1 MRPVPA
7 SASDRHYHTP
17 NDAAGHGRQP
27 VVRLA
32 VDNAQT
38 NMAVEIIRDPLWN
51 NIRLDP
57 LAFELI
63 DTPAFQRLRY
73 VRQLGLA
80 FLVYPG
86 ATHSRF
92 EHALGTY
99 HLARRTL
106 ALFEEQDEFREI
118 DPDECRLARVAALLH
133 DIGHYPFSHALE
145 EIGAMHHEDVAR
157 PLILDGEIGNAL
169 RRVLGRDAPERI
181 VALIRG
187 TSGSPLQGLISGS
200 IDLYKLDYL
209 RRDAFMCGVSYGE
222 IDVDRLINA
231 LTIVRDPVAA
241 TPRIGMI
248 EKGLSALE
256 SLLFARYQM
265 YRNVYWHHAVR
276 SATAMY
282 KRLVA
287 DALDA
292 GTLDARTLA
301 GFTDEGLLHALG
313 ERSPSPLLSAL
324 RERRLYKRA
333 FECPAAALPPDAGE
347 WIAEDRALTVA
358 VENALARELGLREGE
373 LLLDYPTKTQML
385 GLDLLVQRR
394 TGAVRRVTAEGWE
407 GAINLP
413 KLSEEL
419 YRSARWLR
427 VYTASRISIEPA
439 RVMRLACASRVEVL
453 ARLEGRLLDG
463 V

>member
-1 MRPVPA
+1 M
-7 SASDRHYHTP
+7 S
-17 NDAAGHGRQP
+17 
-27 VVRLA
+27 
-32 VDNAQT
+32 
-38 NMAVEIIRDPLWN
+38 VEIIRDPLWN
-51 NIRLDP
+51 NIRLDA
-57 LAFELI
+57 LTFELI
-63 DTPAFQRLRY
+63 DTTAFQRLRY

-106 ALFEEQDEFREI
+106 SLFEEQAEFSAIGR
-118 DPDECRLARVAALLH
+118 DDCQLARVAALLH

-145 EIGAMHHEDVAR
+145 EIGALNHEEVAR
-157 PLILDGEIGNAL
+157 PLICGGEVAEIL
-169 RRVLGRDAPERI
+169 RRELGADAPERV

-187 TSGSPLQGLISGS
+187 QSESPLQGLISGS
-200 IDLYKLDYL
+200 IDLDKLDYL

-231 LTIVRDPVAA
+231 LTLVRDPDTGRTRV
-241 TPRIGMI
+241 GMI

-256 SLLFARYQM
+256 SLLFAKYQM

-276 SATAMY
+276 SATVMY

-292 GTLDARTLA
+292 GALDARTLA
-301 GFTDEGLLHALG
+301 SFTDEGILHDLAQRAPSQLG
-313 ERSPSPLLSAL
+313 IAL
-324 RERRLYKRA
+324 RERRLFKRA
-333 FECPAAALPPDAGE
+333 FECPAAYLAPDAGE
-347 WIAEDRALTVA
+347 WIADDHHLTTA
-358 VENALARELGLREGE
+358 VENALAEELSLEPGE
-373 LLLDYPTKTQML
+373 LLLDYPMKTQML
-385 GLDLLVQRR
+385 GLDLLVQRSY
-394 TGAVRRVTAEGWE
+394 GEVRRLTAEGWK

-413 KLSEEL
+413 KLSEEF

-427 VYTASRISIEPA
+427 VFTAP
-439 RVMRLACASRVEVL
+439 RVAIDQTHIIRLANRSADEVRDRMQKGL
-453 ARLEGRLLDG
+453 SLFDWN
-463 V
+463 

>member
-1 MRPVPA
+1 MP
-7 SASDRHYHTP
+7 
-17 NDAAGHGRQP
+17 
-27 VVRLA
+27 
-32 VDNAQT
+32 
-38 NMAVEIIRDPLWN
+38 VEIIRDPLWN
-51 NIRLDP
+51 NIRLDA
-57 LAFELI
+57 LASELM

-106 ALFEEQDEFREI
+106 ALFEEQDEYEAIGR
-118 DPDECRLARVAALLH
+118 DDCTLARVAALLH

-145 EIGAMHHEDVAR
+145 EIGALHHEEVAR
-157 PLILDGEIGNAL
+157 PLILDGEVAEIL
-169 RRVLGRDAPERI
+169 RRELGNDAPQRI

-187 TSGSPLQGLISGS
+187 ESGAPLQGLISGS
-200 IDLYKLDYL
+200 IDLDKLDYL

-231 LTIVRDPVAA
+231 LAILRDPETDA
-241 TPRIGMI
+241 PRVGMV

-256 SLLFARYQM
+256 SLLFAKYQM

-282 KRLVA
+282 KRLVG

-292 GTLDARTLA
+292 GMLDARTLA
-301 GFTDEGLLHALG
+301 GFTDEGLLHDLTQRAPT
-313 ERSPSPLLSAL
+313 SLLRAL
-324 RERRLYKRA
+324 RERKLYKRA
-333 FECPAAALPPDAGE
+333 FECPAADLAPDGGE
-347 WIAEDRALTVA
+347 WMAEDRELTLT
-358 VENALARELGLREGE
+358 VENALASEAGLQPGE
-373 LLLDYPTKTQML
+373 LLLDYPAKTQML
-385 GLDLLVQRR
+385 GLDLLVQRPY
-394 TGAVRRVTAEGWE
+394 GEVRRLTAEGWE

-413 KLSEEL
+413 KLSDEF

-427 VYTASRISIEPA
+427 VFTTP
-439 RVMRLACASRVEVL
+439 RVALNPRAIIRLANMSRAEVK
-453 ARLEGRLLDG
+453 ARIREGRALL

>member
-1 MRPVPA
+1 M
-7 SASDRHYHTP
+7 T
-17 NDAAGHGRQP
+17 
-27 VVRLA
+27 
-32 VDNAQT
+32 
-38 NMAVEIIRDPLWN
+38 VEIIRDPLWN

-57 LAFELI
+57 LSFELI

-92 EHALGTY
+92 EHALGAY

-106 ALFEEQDEFREI
+106 TLFEEHEDYRALGR
-118 DPDECRLARVAALLH
+118 DECQLVRIAALLH

-145 EIGAMHHEDVAR
+145 EIGALNHEEVAR
-157 PLILDGEIGNAL
+157 PLICGGEVGDIL
-169 RRVLGRDAPERI
+169 RRELGSTAPERI
-181 VALIRG
+181 IALIRG
-187 TSGSPLQGLISGS
+187 ESPSPLQGLISGS
-200 IDLYKLDYL
+200 IDLDKLDYL

-231 LTIVRDPVAA
+231 LTLLRDPA
-241 TPRIGMI
+241 TGEPAVGIV

-256 SLLFARYQM
+256 SLLFAKYQM

-287 DALDA
+287 DALDTGA
-292 GTLDARTLA
+292 LDAETLA
-301 GFTDEGLLHALG
+301 GFTDEGLLHDLSQRA
-313 ERSPSPLLSAL
+313 PSPLLRAL

-333 FECPAAALPPDAGE
+333 FETAAAHLPPDSAE
-347 WIAEDRALTVA
+347 WIADDRALTVA
-358 VENALARELGLREGE
+358 VENALADELGLEAGE
-373 LLLDYPTKTQML
+373 LLLDYPAKTQML
-385 GLDLLVQRR
+385 GLDLLVQRPY
-394 TGAVRRVTAEGWE
+394 GEVRRLTDAEWEGWE
-407 GAINLP
+407 GAINIP
-413 KLSEEL
+413 KLSEEF

-427 VYTASRISIEPA
+427 VYTSP
-439 RVMRLACASRVEVL
+439 RVAVDPSKILRLAARSPAEVR
-453 ARLEGRLLDG
+453 ARLKEGEALLDW
-463 V
+463 

>member
-1 MRPVPA
+1 M
-7 SASDRHYHTP
+7 S
-17 NDAAGHGRQP
+17 
-27 VVRLA
+27 
-32 VDNAQT
+32 
-38 NMAVEIIRDPLWN
+38 VEIIRDPLWN

-106 ALFEEQDEFREI
+106 TLFEEQEENSRIGD
-118 DPDECRLARVAALLH
+118 DECQLIRVAALLH

-145 EIGAMHHEDVAR
+145 EIGAMHHEAVAH
-157 PLILDGEIGNAL
+157 PLICDGEVAEVL
-169 RRVLGRDAPERI
+169 RRELGASAPERI
-181 VALIRG
+181 VSLIRG
-187 TSGSPLQGLISGS
+187 ESDSPLQGLISGS
-200 IDLYKLDYL
+200 IDLDKLDYL

-231 LTIVRDPVAA
+231 LTLVPDPDSGE
-241 TPRIGMI
+241 PRVGMV

-282 KRLVA
+282 KRVVG

-292 GTLDARTLA
+292 GALDAQTLA
-301 GFTDEGLLHALG
+301 GFTDEGILLALA
-313 ERSPSPLLSAL
+313 ERTSNPLVAAL
-324 RERRLYKRA
+324 RRRRLYKRA
-333 FECPAAALPPDAGE
+333 FETPAADLEPDAAE
-347 WIAEDRALTVA
+347 WIADDRALTVA
-358 VENALARELGLREGE
+358 VENALAREVGLAPGE

-385 GLDLLVQRR
+385 GLDLLGQRPY
-394 TGAVRRVTAEGWE
+394 GEVRRVTAAGWE

-413 KLSEEL
+413 KLSDEL
-419 YRSARWLR
+419 YHSARWLR
-427 VYTASRISIEPA
+427 VYTS
-439 RVMRLACASRVEVL
+439 VRLAIDPNKVIALAGLSREEVR
-453 ARLEGRLLDG
+453 AKVDGEERLL
-463 V
+463 

>member
-1 MRPVPA
+1 M
-7 SASDRHYHTP
+7 SI
-17 NDAAGHGRQP
+17 
-27 VVRLA
+27 
-32 VDNAQT
+32 
-38 NMAVEIIRDPLWN
+38 EIIRDPLWN

-106 ALFEEQDEFREI
+106 SLFEEHPDFGSLGR
-118 DPDECRLARVAALLH
+118 DECQLIRAAALLH

-145 EIGAMHHEDVAR
+145 EIGALNHEEVAR
-157 PLILDGEIGNAL
+157 PLICEGEVAEAL
-169 RRVLGRDAPERI
+169 RRELGRDAPERI
-181 VALIRG
+181 VSLIRG
-187 TSGSPLQGLISGS
+187 ESASPLQGLISGS
-200 IDLYKLDYL
+200 IDLDKLDYL

-231 LTIVRDPVAA
+231 LTLVRDPENDRLAV
-241 TPRIGMI
+241 GMV

-256 SLLFARYQM
+256 SLLFAKYQM

-287 DALDA
+287 DALDTGA
-292 GTLDARTLA
+292 LDARALA
-301 GFTDEGLLHALG
+301 AFTDEGILHNLG
-313 ERSPSPLLSAL
+313 RNAPSPLLDAL
-324 RERRLYKRA
+324 RLRRLYKRA
-333 FECPAAALPPDAGE
+333 FETPAANLPVDAGE
-347 WIAEDRALTVA
+347 WIADDRELTRS
-358 VENALARELGLREGE
+358 VENALAAEIGLEAGE
-373 LLLDYPTKTQML
+373 VLLDYPAKTQML
-385 GLDLLVQRR
+385 GLDLLVQRPY
-394 TGAVRRVTAEGWE
+394 GEVRRVTAAGWE

-413 KLSEEL
+413 KISEEF

-427 VYTASRISIEPA
+427 VYTSARMALDPAKIVALASRS
-439 RVMRLACASRVEVL
+439 ASEV
-453 ARLEGRLLDG
+453 RELLDRG
-463 V
+463 TSLL

>member
-1 MRPVPA
+1 M
-7 SASDRHYHTP
+7 S
-17 NDAAGHGRQP
+17 
-27 VVRLA
+27 
-32 VDNAQT
+32 
-38 NMAVEIIRDPLWN
+38 VEIIRDPLWN

-57 LAFELI
+57 LSFELI

-106 ALFEEQDEFREI
+106 SLFEEHDDYHALGR
-118 DPDECRLARVAALLH
+118 DECMMARIAALLH

-145 EIGAMHHEDVAR
+145 EIGALNHEEVAR
-157 PLILDGEIGNAL
+157 PLICGGEVEVIL
-169 RRVLGRDAPERI
+169 KRELGPGAPERI
-181 VALIRG
+181 IAMIRG
-187 TSGSPLQGLISGS
+187 KSGSPLQGLISGS
-200 IDLYKLDYL
+200 IDLDKLDYL

-231 LTIVRDPVAA
+231 LTLVRDPD
-241 TPRIGMI
+241 TGQPRVGMI

-256 SLLFARYQM
+256 SLLFAKYQM

-282 KRLVA
+282 KRVVA

-292 GTLDARTLA
+292 GALDARTLA
-301 GFTDEGLLHALG
+301 GFTDEGILHDL
-313 ERSPSPLLSAL
+313 ERRAPSPIVQAL
-324 RERRLYKRA
+324 RMRRLFKRA
-333 FECPAAALPPDAGE
+333 FECPAAYLEPEAGE
-347 WIAEDRALTVA
+347 WIADDHALTTA
-358 VENALARELGLREGE
+358 VENSLAAELRLEPGE
-373 LLLDYPTKTQML
+373 VLLDYPTKTQML
-385 GLDLLVQRR
+385 GLDLLVQRSYGEVKR
-394 TGAVRRVTAEGWE
+394 LTAEGWK

-413 KLSEEL
+413 RLSEEF

-427 VYTASRISIEPA
+427 IFTSPRIAIDQSA
-439 RVMRLACASRVEVL
+439 VVRLANRSAEEVRERIK
-453 ARLEGRLLDG
+453 AGMPVLDWR
-463 V
+463 

>member
-1 MRPVPA
+1 M
-7 SASDRHYHTP
+7 S
-17 NDAAGHGRQP
+17 
-27 VVRLA
+27 
-32 VDNAQT
+32 
-38 NMAVEIIRDPLWN
+38 VEIIRDPLWN

-57 LAFELI
+57 LSFELI
-63 DTPAFQRLRY
+63 DTPAFQRLRF

-106 ALFEEQDEFREI
+106 TLFEEHDDFSAIGR
-118 DPDECRLARVAALLH
+118 DECMLVRVAALLH

-145 EIGAMHHEDVAR
+145 EIGALHHEEVAR
-157 PLILDGEIGNAL
+157 PLICDGEVGEIL
-169 RRVLGRDAPERI
+169 RRELGPHAPEHI

-187 TSGSPLQGLISGS
+187 TSASPLQGLISGS
-200 IDLYKLDYL
+200 IDLDKLDYL

-231 LTIVRDPVAA
+231 LTLLRDPETDAPQV
-241 TPRIGMI
+241 GMI

-256 SLLFARYQM
+256 SLLFAKYQM

-292 GTLDARTLA
+292 GTLDARALA
-301 GFTDEGLLHALG
+301 AYTDEGLLHNLG
-313 ERSPSPLLSAL
+313 ERAPSPLLRSL

-333 FECPAAALPPDAGE
+333 FESPAAQLDPDVGE
-347 WIAEDRALTVA
+347 WIADDRSLTIA
-358 VENALARELGLREGE
+358 VENALAAELGLEPGE
-373 LLLDYPTKTQML
+373 LLLDYPVKTQML
-385 GLDLLVQRR
+385 GLDLLVQRPY
-394 TGAVRRVTAEGWE
+394 GEVRRLTASGWE

-413 KLSEEL
+413 KLSEEF
-419 YRSARWLR
+419 YQSARWLR
-427 VYTASRISIEPA
+427 VYTRERRAIPRDA
-439 RVMRLACASRVEVL
+439 VL
-453 ARLEGRLLDG
+453 ALVSRSPEEIRSAMANGERLL
-463 V
+463 

>member
-1 MRPVPA
+1 M
-7 SASDRHYHTP
+7 S
-17 NDAAGHGRQP
+17 
-27 VVRLA
+27 
-32 VDNAQT
+32 
-38 NMAVEIIRDPLWN
+38 VEIIRDPLWN

-57 LAFELI
+57 LSFELI
-63 DTPAFQRLRY
+63 DSPAFQRLRY

-92 EHALGTY
+92 EHALGTF

-106 ALFEEQDEFREI
+106 NLFEELDDFAAIGRG
-118 DPDECRLARVAALLH
+118 ECALTRTAALLH

-145 EIGAMHHEDVAR
+145 EIGAMHHEDVAH
-157 PLILDGEIGNAL
+157 PLIAEGEVGEVL
-169 RRVLGRDAPERI
+169 RRELGADAPQRI
-181 VALIRG
+181 IALIRG
-187 TSGSPLQGLISGS
+187 ESDSPLQGLISGS
-200 IDLYKLDYL
+200 IDLDKLDYL

-231 LTIVRDPVAA
+231 LTIVRDPE
-241 TPRIGMI
+241 TNEPRVGMV

-256 SLLFARYQM
+256 SLLFAKYQM

-292 GTLDARTLA
+292 GALDARTLA
-301 GFTDEGLLHALG
+301 GFTDEGILHVLDERAPSSLLA
-313 ERSPSPLLSAL
+313 AL
-324 RERRLYKRA
+324 RARRLYKRA
-333 FECPAAALPPDAGE
+333 FETPAANLPLDAGE
-347 WIAEDRALTVA
+347 WIADNRELTVQ
-358 VENALARELGLREGE
+358 VENALALELGLAPGDV
-373 LLLDYPTKTQML
+373 LLDYPAKTQML
-385 GLDLLVQRR
+385 GLDMLVQRAY
-394 TGAVRRVTAEGWE
+394 GEVRRVTAEGWE

-413 KLSEEL
+413 KLSEEF

-427 VYTASRISIEPA
+427 VFTALRVAVNPA
-439 RVMRLACASRVEVL
+439 AILRLACFTAEEVRLRL
-453 ARLEGRLLDG
+453 ANEQSLLG
-463 V
+463 Q